1 MPQRL
6 RILLHTL
13 DMCLATIYTICV
25 LILLCMC
32 PHTTMYVSA
41 GAAALHDTEAEG
53 GPQNKKNPEKLK
65 KENPEK
71 ICYYVCVG
79 RCCGPS

>member
-1 MPQRL
+1 
-6 RILLHTL
+6 
-13 DMCLATIYTICV
+13 
-25 LILLCMC
+25 
-32 PHTTMYVSA
+32 MYVSA

-71 ICYYVCVG
+71 IYWKNLSLNKNSIQSNGV
-79 RCCGPS
+79 